1 MEMVYF
7 YSTENEKDMKK
18 VLDDDLFDEIVPT
31 IVECKFMGINKDGS
45 CMYIKVR
52 DELALKAKKMLS
64 ESPAK
69 ELTGDEGAVVVKAFR
84 EQAEAAEAGMGALFG

>member
-7 YSTENEKDMKK
+7 YSIEDEKAMKK
-18 VLDDDLFDEIVPT
+18 VLDEDLFDEIVPT
-31 IVECKFMGINKDGS
+31 IVECKFMGVDKDGF

-52 DELALKAKKMLS
+52 DELALKAKQLLA

-69 ELTGDEGAVVVKAFR
+69 ELTGVEGESVIKAFR

>member
-1 MEMVYF
+1 MELVYF
-7 YSTENEKDMKK
+7 YSTENEKAMKK

-31 IVECKFMGINKDGS
+31 IVECKFMGINKDGF

-69 ELTGDEGAVVVKAFR
+69 ELTGEEGVAVIKAFR

>member
-7 YSTENEKDMKK
+7 YSTENEKAMKA

-31 IVECKFMGINKDGS
+31 IAECKFMGLDKDGF

-52 DELALKAKKMLS
+52 DDLALKAKNMLS
-64 ESPAK
+64 LSPAK
-69 ELTGDEGAVVVKAFR
+69 EMTGVEGEGAIKAFR

>member
-1 MEMVYF
+1 VELVYF
-7 YSTENEKDMKK
+7 YSTENEKAMNK

-31 IVECKFMGINKDGS
+31 IAECKFMGINKDGF

-52 DELALKAKKMLS
+52 DELALKAKKILS

-69 ELTGDEGAVVVKAFR
+69 ELTGVEGVAVIKAFR

>member
-1 MEMVYF
+1 MEIVYF
-7 YSTENEKDMKK
+7 YSMESEKAMKK

-31 IVECKFMGINKDGS
+31 IVECKFIGLDKDGF

-52 DELALKAKKMLS
+52 DELALRAKKMLS

-69 ELTGDEGAVVVKAFR
+69 ELTGVEGEAVIKAFR

>member
-7 YSTENEKDMKK
+7 YSTENEKAMNK

-31 IVECKFMGINKDGS
+31 ISECKFMGIDKDGF

-52 DELALKAKKMLS
+52 DELALKAKEMLR

-69 ELTGDEGAVVVKAFR
+69 ELTGDEGMTVIKAFR
-84 EQAEAAEAGMGALFG
+84 EQAEAAEAGMGSLFG

>member
-1 MEMVYF
+1 MELVYF
-7 YSTENEKDMKK
+7 YSTENEKAMKK

-31 IVECKFMGINKDGS
+31 IVECKFMDINKDGF

-52 DELALKAKKMLS
+52 DELALKAKKILS

-69 ELTGDEGAVVVKAFR
+69 ELTGVEGAAVIKAFR

>member
-1 MEMVYF
+1 MELVYF
-7 YSTENEKDMKK
+7 YSTENEKAMKK

-31 IVECKFMGINKDGS
+31 IVECKFMGINKDGF

-52 DELALKAKKMLS
+52 DELALKAKQMLS

-69 ELTGDEGAVVVKAFR
+69 ELTGEEGVVVIKAFR

>member
-1 MEMVYF
+1 VEMVYF

-31 IVECKFMGINKDGS
+31 IVECKFMGVDKDGF

-64 ESPAK
+64 LSPAK
-69 ELTGDEGAVVVKAFR
+69 ELTGVEGVAVINAFR
-84 EQAEAAEAGMGALFG
+84 EQAEASEAGMGALFG

>member
-31 IVECKFMGINKDGS
+31 IVECKFMGVDKDGF

-64 ESPAK
+64 LSPAK
-69 ELTGDEGAVVVKAFR
+69 ELTGIEGEAVIKAFR

>member
-1 MEMVYF
+1 VEMVYF

-31 IVECKFMGINKDGS
+31 IVECKFMGVDKDGF

-69 ELTGDEGAVVVKAFR
+69 ELTGVEGEAVIKAFK

>member
-1 MEMVYF
+1 MEMVYS
-7 YSTENEKDMKK
+7 YSTENEKAMKK

-31 IVECKFMGINKDGS
+31 IVECKFMSINKDGF

-69 ELTGDEGAVVVKAFR
+69 ELTGVEGEAVIKAFR

>member
-1 MEMVYF
+1 MEMVYS
-7 YSTENEKDMKK
+7 YSTENEKAMKK

-31 IVECKFMGINKDGS
+31 IVECKFMGINMDGF

-69 ELTGDEGAVVVKAFR
+69 ELTGVEGEAVIKAFR

>member
-1 MEMVYF
+1 VEMVYF
-7 YSTENEKDMKK
+7 YSTEDEKAMKK

-31 IVECKFMGINKDGS
+31 IVECKFMGVDKDGF

-64 ESPAK
+64 ESAAK
-69 ELTGDEGAVVVKAFR
+69 ELTGEEGVAVIKAFR

>member
-7 YSTENEKDMKK
+7 YGTENEKDMKK

-31 IVECKFMGINKDGS
+31 IVECKFMGIDKDGF

-52 DELALKAKKMLS
+52 DELALKAKQMLA

-69 ELTGDEGAVVVKAFR
+69 ELTGIEGEAVVKAFR

>member
-31 IVECKFMGINKDGS
+31 IVECKFMGIDKDGF

-52 DELALKAKKMLS
+52 DELALRAKKMLA

-69 ELTGDEGAVVVKAFR
+69 ELTGVDGAAVIKAFR

>member
-1 MEMVYF
+1 VELVYF
-7 YSTENEKDMKK
+7 YSTENEKAMKK

-31 IVECKFMGINKDGS
+31 IVECKFMGINKDGF
-45 CMYIKVR
+45 CMYIKVS
-52 DELALKAKKMLS
+52 DELALKAKQMLS

-69 ELTGDEGAVVVKAFR
+69 ELTGEEGVAVIKAFR

>member
-1 MEMVYF
+1 MELVYF
-7 YSTENEKDMKK
+7 YSMENEKAMKK

-31 IVECKFMGINKDGS
+31 INECKFMGINKDGF

-69 ELTGDEGAVVVKAFR
+69 VLTGEEGEAVIKAFR